1 MFDIGWSEMA
11 VVALIALIVMGPKEL
26 PKAMRSLAKW
36 TQKARS
42 MAREFQSGIDD
53 MVREADLED
62 ARKAVDSAKSFDIG
76 KSVEETIDPT
86 GDLRDEA
93 SGLQDEASGL
103 QAEMARDAVD
113 EGDAEDAGEPS
124 AAAGTSE
131 KTEGGNAIEPPAATA
146 PPEPEPEP
154 QPEPQPEP
162 EPEPEP
168 EREPE
173 PVAAG
178 ADGDGAKQ
186 PARS

>member
-62 ARKAVDSAKSFDIG
+62 ARKAVESAKSFDIG

-103 QAEMARDAVD
+103 QAEMAREAVD
-113 EGDAEDAGEPS
+113 EGGTEDAGEPS
-124 AAAGTSE
+124 AAAGTAKE
-131 KTEGGNAIEPPAATA
+131 TEGGNAIEPPVTTA

-154 QPEPQPEP
+154 EPK
-162 EPEPEP
+162 P

-178 ADGDGAKQ
+178 ADGDSAKQ

>member
-1 MFDIGWSEMA
+1 MFDVGWIEMA
-11 VVALIALIVMGPKEL
+11 VIALIALVVIGPNEL

-36 TQKARS
+36 TRKARS

-53 MVREADLED
+53 MVREADLDD
-62 ARKAVDSAKSFDIG
+62 ARKAVQSATSFDVG
-76 KSVEETIDPT
+76 KTLEETIDPT

-103 QAEMARDAVD
+103 QAEMAREAVD
-113 EGDAEDAGEPS
+113 EGGAEDAGEPG
-124 AAAGTSE
+124 AAAGTS
-131 KTEGGNAIEPPAATA
+131 KVTEGGNAIEPPAATA
-146 PPEPEPEP
+146 PPEPEP
-154 QPEPQPEP
+154 QPEP
-162 EPEPEP
+162 EPES

-178 ADGDGAKQ
+178 ADGDSAKQ

>member
-1 MFDIGWSEMA
+1 
-11 VVALIALIVMGPKEL
+11 
-26 PKAMRSLAKW
+26 
-36 TQKARS
+36 
-42 MAREFQSGIDD
+42 

-86 GDLRDEA
+86 GDLRDQA

-103 QAEMARDAVD
+103 QAEMAREAVD
-113 EGDAEDAGEPS
+113 EGGAEDAGEPS
-124 AAAGTSE
+124 AAAGTAKE
-131 KTEGGNAIEPPAATA
+131 TEGGNAIAPPATTA
-146 PPEPEPEP
+146 P
-154 QPEPQPEP
+154 PEP

-178 ADGDGAKQ
+178 ADGDSAKK

>member
-36 TQKARS
+36 TRKARS

-62 ARKAVDSAKSFDIG
+62 ARKVVESAKSFDVG
-76 KSVEETIDPT
+76 KSVEETIDPA
-86 GDLRDEA
+86 GDLRNA
-93 SGLQDEASGL
+93 TSGLE
-103 QAEMARDAVD
+103 AEMAREAVD
-113 EGDAEDAGEPS
+113 DVGAEGTAEPG
-124 AAAGTSE
+124 AAAGTPE
-131 KTEGGNAIEPPAATA
+131 DTDGANVIEHPATIA
-146 PPEPEPEP
+146 P
-154 QPEPQPEP
+154 PQPEP

-173 PVAAG
+173 PAAAA

-186 PARS
+186 PAQS

>member
-11 VVALIALIVMGPKEL
+11 LVALIALIVIGPKEL

-36 TQKARS
+36 TRKARS
-42 MAREFQSGIDD
+42 MAREFQSGVDD

-62 ARKAVDSAKSFDIG
+62 ARKAVESAKSFDIG
-76 KSVEETIDPT
+76 KSVEETIDPA
-86 GDLRDEA
+86 GNLRAEA

-103 QAEMARDAVD
+103 EAEMAREAVD
-113 EGDAEDAGEPS
+113 EGGAEDAEEPG
-124 AAAGTSE
+124 AAAGTPE
-131 KTEGGNAIEPPAATA
+131 ETGGGNAIEPPATTA
-146 PPEPEPEP
+146 S
-154 QPEPQPEP
+154 P

-178 ADGDGAKQ
+178 DGAKQ

>member
-11 VVALIALIVMGPKEL
+11 VVALIALIVIGPKEL

-36 TQKARS
+36 TRKARS

-53 MVREADLED
+53 MVREADLDD
-62 ARKAVDSAKSFDIG
+62 ARKAVESAKSFDIG

-86 GDLRDEA
+86 GNLRGEA
-93 SGLQDEASGL
+93 SGLE
-103 QAEMARDAVD
+103 AEMAREAVD
-113 EGDAEDAGEPS
+113 EGGAEGAGEPS
-124 AAAGTSE
+124 ASAGTSE
-131 KTEGGNAIEPPAATA
+131 ESEGANAIEKSATIM
-146 PPEPEPEP
+146 PPEPELDLEL
-154 QPEPQPEP
+154 
-162 EPEPEP
+162 EP

-178 ADGDGAKQ
+178 AAGDGAKQ